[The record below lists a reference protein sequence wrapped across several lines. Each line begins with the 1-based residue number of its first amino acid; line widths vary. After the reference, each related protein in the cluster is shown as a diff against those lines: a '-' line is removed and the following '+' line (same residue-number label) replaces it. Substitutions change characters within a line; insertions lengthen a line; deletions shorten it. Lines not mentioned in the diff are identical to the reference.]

1 MKKAMERAR
10 EKIKSFREIEADI
23 EHIEIRLEELE
34 DEVLGIQGI
43 ELKERTSNT
52 YKITSTV
59 EMQFDDYNKKKD
71 ELIKEKKKLE
81 RELRKIKVAMKVLN
95 EEERGIIK
103 AVLIEKRRYCFI
115 QEKYNCSYS
124 RDKHIEMTPF
134 KKMKKYL

>member
-115 QEKYNCSYS
+115 QEKYNCSYA
-124 RDKHIEMTPF
+124 RVKQIEMNAF

>member
-115 QEKYNCSYS
+115 QEKYNFSYA
-124 RDKHIEMTPF
+124 RVKQIEMNAF

>member
-10 EKIKSFREIEADI
+10 EKIKSFKEIEADI

-34 DEVLGIQGI
+34 DEILGIQGV

-59 EMQFDDYNKKKD
+59 ELQFEDYNKKKE
-71 ELIKEKKKLE
+71 ELIKEKQRLE

-103 AVLIEKRRYCFI
+103 AVLIEKKILF
-115 QEKYNCSYS
+115 YS
-124 RDKHIEMTPF
+124 REA
-134 KKMKKYL
+134 